1 MEDSIKRYDKVVK
14 TSLRDRPKEVRAYVP
29 KLQEN
34 DYLRGYVYRYF
45 VRSTNDSIAPIYEI
59 SPKEYSQLIRNPFYV
74 GAKVRWRLTGNPNE
88 VKESN
93 RIAIRLASDKIKNL
107 SLYLPNLL
115 QFHK

>member
-1 MEDSIKRYDKVVK
+1 MEDLNKKYSKLNVNPRGY
-14 TSLRDRPKEVRAYVP
+14 RPNKVRAYIP
-29 KLQEN
+29 KLVDA

-45 VRSTNDSIAPIYEI
+45 VRSTNDESSPIFELA
-59 SPKEYSQLIRNPFYV
+59 SKEYSQLLSNPFYV
-74 GAKVRWRLTGNPNE
+74 GAKLRWRIRGNSDE

-93 RIAIRLASDKIKNL
+93 RVAIKLASDNIKNL

>member
-1 MEDSIKRYDKVVK
+1 MEDLNKKYDRVAK
-14 TSLRDRPKEVRAYVP
+14 TSLRDRPKTVRAYVP
-29 KLQEN
+29 KLVDA

-45 VRSTNDSIAPIYEI
+45 VRSTNDSSAPIFEI
-59 SPKEYSQLIRNPFYV
+59 SSKEYSQLIRNPFYV
-74 GAKVRWRLTGNPNE
+74 GAKVRWRLTGSVVE

-107 SLYLPNLL
+107 SLYLPNLS

>member
-1 MEDSIKRYDKVVK
+1 MENMNDRYDKVVK
-14 TSLRDRPKEVRAYVP
+14 TSLRDRPKQVRAYIP
-29 KLQEN
+29 KLVDS

-45 VRSTNDSIAPIYEI
+45 VRSTNDSTSPIYEI
-59 SPKEYSQLIRNPFYV
+59 SSKEYSQLIRNPFFI

-93 RIAIRLASDKIKNL
+93 RIGIRLASDKIKNL

>member
-1 MEDSIKRYDKVVK
+1 MEDLNKKYDRVAK
-14 TSLRDRPKEVRAYVP
+14 TSLRDRPKELRTYVP
-29 KLQEN
+29 KLVEA

-45 VRSTNDSIAPIYEI
+45 VRSTNDSSYPIFEI
-59 SPKEYSQLIRNPFYV
+59 TSKEYSRLIRNPFYV
-74 GAKVRWRLTGNPNE
+74 GAKVRWRIRGNKDE

-93 RIAIRLASDKIKNL
+93 RVAIRLASDNIKNL